1 MEAGNFIIK
10 KNCTFTS
17 NLLFKTQMQNLI
29 TIYCKNTKSYHDIP
43 LGTSLIE
50 VYNLLN
56 IKLKFQVV
64 AARVNYKVE
73 ALNFLIY
80 KPKDIEFIDLS
91 IQSGMRVYIR
101 TLSMILSK
109 AVEDVFPDYSLR
121 IEHPISRGYYC
132 KLEGHNSPID
142 EVVISKIKKRVAE
155 IAASGEKII
164 CEEMQTKVVNQMFA
178 ERKHHADKVSLLETL
193 GTPYCRF
200 YRIGDYIDYYNGVL
214 LPSTDYL
221 DLYDLIPYYDGILLR
236 VPNRNNPYELEPLEM
251 QPKMFDIFKEYVGW
265 NKIMNLNN
273 VGEFNQACRN
283 NQTFNLIKVSE
294 ALHEKK
300 VAEIA
305 ELVSKKTDKVRFVL
319 VSGPSSS
326 GKTTFSK
333 RLSIQLMVC
342 GLKPIV
348 LSLDNYFVNRDDTP
362 LDENGDWDFEH
373 LHALDLTLFN
383 QQLSQLLA
391 GEEVEI
397 PFFNFEDGK
406 RYFKGEKLKLNDDS
420 VLVLEG
426 IHALNPELIPDIPQE
441 TTFKIYVS
449 ALTTI
454 SIDNHNWIPT
464 ADTRLLRRIIRDYRF
479 RNYSARETIARWP
492 SVRRGEEKWIFP
504 YQENADVMFNSALLF
519 ELAVLKRHAEPIL
532 AEVPKYCEE
541 YTETHRLLKF
551 LNYFISIPE
560 REIPPTSLLREFV
573 GGSSFR
579 Y

>member
-1 MEAGNFIIK
+1 MDK
-10 KNCTFTS
+10 
-17 NLLFKTQMQNLI
+17 QV
-29 TIYCKNTKSYHDIP
+29 TIYCKNTKSYHDYP

-50 VYNLLN
+50 ILQDLKIELN
-56 IKLKFQVV
+56 YKVV

-73 ALNFLIY
+73 DLNFLIY

-91 IQSGMRVYIR
+91 TPSGMRVYVR
-101 TLSMILSK
+101 SLSMVLSK
-109 AVEDVFPDYSLR
+109 AVSELFPQAILR
-121 IEHPISRGYYC
+121 IEHPISKGYYC
-132 KLEGHNSPID
+132 KLDNLNQPITN
-142 EVVISKIKKRVAE
+142 EVISQIKERVNL
-155 IAASGEKII
+155 IISQGKKII
-164 CEEMQTKVVNQMFA
+164 CEEKQTKEVKELFINQIHQ
-178 ERKHHADKVSLLETL
+178 KDKVALFETL
-193 GTPYCRF
+193 GDPYFRF
-200 YRIGDYIDYYNGVL
+200 FRIDDFIDYYNGVL

-221 DLYDLIPYYDGILLR
+221 YLYDLIAYYDGLLLQ
-236 VPNRNNPYELEPLEM
+236 VPNRINPTELEEVVFL
-251 QPKMFDIFKEYVGW
+251 PKMFDIFKEYVGW

-273 VGEFNQACRN
+273 VGEFNIACRN
-283 NQTFNLIKVSE
+283 NQTFNLIKISE

-300 VAEIA
+300 VASIA
-305 ELVSKKTDKVRFVL
+305 DMISQRSEKVRFVL

-333 RLSIQLMVC
+333 RLSIQLFVS
-342 GLKPIV
+342 GLKPVV
-348 LSLDNYFVNRDDTP
+348 LSLDNYFVNRDETP
-362 LDENGDWDFEH
+362 LDEHGEWDFEH
-373 LHALDLTLFN
+373 LHALDLQLFN
-383 QQLSQLLA
+383 DNLKRLLE
-391 GEEVEI
+391 GKEIEI

-406 RYFKGEKLKLNDDS
+406 RYYKGEKLKLTEDS
-420 VLVLEG
+420 VLIMEG
-426 IHALNPELIPDIPQE
+426 IHALNPDLIPDIPQE

-464 ADTRLLRRIIRDYRF
+464 TDTRLLRRIIRDYRF
-479 RNYSARETIARWP
+479 RNYSARETIGRWP

-532 AEVPKYCEE
+532 AEVPKYCDE

-551 LNYFISIPE
+551 LNYFVPIHD